1 MKLLSA
7 KTNVDL
13 CVMINC
19 DHVVSATECGD
30 PKFTYVVLS
39 NGAHYTL
46 QMPFLEVAGIL
57 AAD

>member
-7 KTNVDL
+7 KTSGDE

-19 DHVVSATECGD
+19 DHVVAVAECRD
-30 PKFTYVVLS
+30 AELTQILLS
-39 NGAHYTL
+39 NGKNYIL

-57 AAD
+57 AAN

>member
-7 KTNVDL
+7 KTNADV

-19 DHVVSATECGD
+19 DHIVSVAEEGD
-30 PKFTYVVLS
+30 GQLAYVFLS
-39 NGAHYTL
+39 TGKNYIL